1 VIERTLGAAIALAG
15 AALAGLAFMPWYA
28 AGTAGVPSSA
38 SGVDAS
44 GELWSLPVL
53 GALAI
58 AAGLVLATRPD
69 LRRAAGALAVAAGAL
84 GALWATRN
92 ALQVPVRL
100 VLTEPGGPPVAVAG
114 DLARIRAEPAAFAAI
129 GAAACCGIAG
139 LLALRRP
146 ARA

>member
-1 VIERTLGAAIALAG
+1 MIDRALGAAIALAG
-15 AALAGLAFMPWYA
+15 VAIAALAFLPWYA
-28 AGTAGVPSSA
+28 AGPAGAQSA

-53 GALAI
+53 GAVAV
-58 AAGLVLATRPD
+58 AAGLVLAARPD
-69 LRRAAGALAVAAGAL
+69 LRRAAGVVALAAAVLAG
-84 GALWATRN
+84 LWATRN

-100 VLTEPGGPPVAVAG
+100 IFREAGGPPIAVADDIAG
-114 DLARIRAEPAAFAAI
+114 IQVESAAFAAI

-146 ARA
+146 GRP

>member
-1 VIERTLGAAIALAG
+1 VIDRAIGGAIAVAG
-15 AALAGLAFMPWYA
+15 AALAGLPFMPWYA
-28 AGTAGVPSSA
+28 AGSAGVHTA

-53 GALAI
+53 GAVAV
-58 AAGLVLATRPD
+58 AAGLVLAARPG
-69 LRRAAGALAVAAGAL
+69 LRRAAGAVAVAAAAL
-84 GALWATRN
+84 AALWATRN

-100 VLTEPGGPPVAVAG
+100 VVTEAGGPPMAVAG
-114 DLARIRAEPAAFAAI
+114 DVARIRVEPAAFAAI

-146 ARA
+146 GRS